1 MSVGPFELLERVVGI
16 LDELGI
22 PYALGGSF
30 AASFFGEPRATADI
44 HVAIVADATTG
55 EALLKRVGIE
65 FYVPEESAR
74 SALRSHQSFNLLPA
88 DSAMKVDLFPLG
100 DGLLDRRQIE
110 RRVRLPLPSG
120 LLVWVT
126 SPEDVVLRKL
136 DWFRL
141 GGGRSERQWND
152 IVGILRIT
160 GRGLDTD
167 DLAAAAGELELSD
180 LLSSAADDAELDL

>member
-1 MSVGPFELLERVVGI
+1 MSATPFDILERIIEI

-30 AASFFGEPRATADI
+30 AASFFGEPRATAGID
-44 HVAIVADATTG
+44 VAIVADVVSG
-55 EALLKRVGIE
+55 DALLERVGAQ

-74 SALRSHQSFNLLPA
+74 ASLRSHQSFNLLPR

-100 DGLLDRRQIE
+100 DGLLDRRQIS
-110 RRVRLPLPSG
+110 RRVALALPSG
-120 LLVWVT
+120 RRLWVT
-126 SPEDVVLRKL
+126 SPEDIVLRKL

-141 GGGRSERQWND
+141 GGGRSDRQWTD

-160 GRGLDTD
+160 GERLDRE
-167 DLAAAAGELELSD
+167 DLVAAARVLELNE
-180 LLSSAADDAELDL
+180 LLSAAADDAELDL